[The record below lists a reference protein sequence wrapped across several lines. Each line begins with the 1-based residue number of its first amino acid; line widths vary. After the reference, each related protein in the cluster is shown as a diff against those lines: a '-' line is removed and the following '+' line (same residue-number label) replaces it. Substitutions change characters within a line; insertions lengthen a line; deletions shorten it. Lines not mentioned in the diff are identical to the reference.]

1 MATAGS
7 RRAAALSSIDANA
20 ARRPPAVLTKE
31 NIMQPRLNYAKAA
44 PDAYQAVVALNRYV
58 VEQSGL
64 PPLLIDLIKLRAS
77 QINGCAYCVDM
88 HSREARAHGASQQWL
103 DLIVTWRES
112 PIFSDAERAVLGWT
126 EALTLLPET
135 RAPDAD
141 FEAMRTFFSDADI
154 TKISVAI
161 GLINVWNRLA
171 VGFRSQHKIDQPVT
185 AAA

>member
-1 MATAGS
+1 
-7 RRAAALSSIDANA
+7 
-20 ARRPPAVLTKE
+20 
-31 NIMQPRLNYAKAA
+31 MQPRLNYAKAA

-58 VEQSGL
+58 VEESGL

-88 HSREARAHGASQQWL
+88 HSKEARAHGASQQWL
-103 DLIVTWRES
+103 DLISVWRES
-112 PIFSDAERAVLGWT
+112 PIFTDAERAVLGWT
-126 EALTLLPET
+126 EALTLVSES

-141 FEAMRTFFSDADI
+141 YEALGQFFSGEDI
-154 TKISVAI
+154 AKISVAI

-171 VGFRSQHKIDQPVT
+171 VGFRSQHPIDKPVQ